1 MPTTPAISALQDRL
15 EQVRLQLASMGAMRP
30 GSLASRFRRCGKPG
44 CHCAAPDSPGHGPYW
59 TLTFKSGGKTVT
71 RAIPPHALE
80 RTRQQIAAY
89 KRFRTLTGE
98 FVELSEQLCQAQLR
112 QGRESA
118 AAKAKKAFATAFVA
132 DIQAEIE
139 ALLGQTTADSLDLE
153 AVETAARRGALQVA
167 ALALQERLN
176 ADGSDWQGPR
186 LPCGCG
192 NTARY
197 AGRRHKTVLTA
208 LGPVALRRAYYHC
221 SRCKTGF
228 FPRDRALGLA
238 DASLSPAVTRM
249 IGTAAARVSFVEATA
264 LLDEL
269 AALRVDPKRVERAAE
284 ALGREIAADER
295 QHIEPLP
302 PPAPTMYLGLDGTG
316 VPVRQ
321 TELAGRAGAS
331 SPTAP
336 RRRARSNWS
345 PSGLPSRSTS
355 GPVVPSAIPARSPT
369 RLRSRARLASTPT
382 RSPLPLPSAPVARPS
397 AAASPKPPAASCSAT
412 APHGSGDRAQN
423 CSPAPSRSSTCST
436 SSSTSA
442 RSPRRSMAPAPTVPH
457 PGPTPVTT
465 NWKRAGSTICWQPC
479 MSTMTAASRLASAPN
494 TLTAL
499 GCVTRTSAPRACA
512 WVPGW
517 SRPVAK

>member
-1 MPTTPAISALQDRL
+1 M
-15 EQVRLQLASMGAMRP
+15 
-30 GSLASRFRRCGKPG
+30 
-44 CHCAAPDSPGHGPYW
+44 
-59 TLTFKSGGKTVT
+59 
-71 RAIPPHALE
+71 
-80 RTRQQIAAY
+80 
-89 KRFRTLTGE
+89 
-98 FVELSEQLCQAQLR
+98 
-112 QGRESA
+112 
-118 AAKAKKAFATAFVA
+118 
-132 DIQAEIE
+132 
-139 ALLGQTTADSLDLE
+139 
-153 AVETAARRGALQVA
+153 AARRGALQVA

-269 AALRVDPKRVERAAE
+269 AVLRVDPKRVERAAE

-321 TELAGRAGAS
+321 TELAGRVGKQPDGSAKTREVKLVTVWTAESVDKRTGRPQRDPGSVSYSAAIESAASLDTDPEPAPFAQRTRREAERRGFPQATRCVVLGDGAPWIWRQSAELFPGAIQILDLFHVKQHLSEVAKAVHGPGTDRAASWADARHDELEAGRIDDLLAALHEHNDS
-331 SPTAP
+331 CEPARKCAEYIDTN
-336 RRRARSNWS
+336 RARMRY
-345 PSGLPSRSTS
+345 PYFRAEGLCVGSG
-355 GPVVPSAIPARSPT
+355 VVEAGCKVTVGT
-369 RLRSRARLASTPT
+369 RL
-382 RSPLPLPSAPVARPS
+382 
-397 AAASPKPPAASCSAT
+397 
-412 APHGSGDRAQN
+412 
-423 CSPAPSRSSTCST
+423 
-436 SSSTSA
+436 
-442 RSPRRSMAPAPTVPH
+442 
-457 PGPTPVTT
+457 
-465 NWKRAGSTICWQPC
+465 KRAGMHWTVDGANAILALRCCVLSNHFEDFWERRST
-479 MSTMTAASRLASAPN
+479 ASRQQSQ
-494 TLTAL
+494 
-499 GCVTRTSAPRACA
+499 
-512 WVPGW
+512 
-517 SRPVAK
+517 